1 MKIKVA
7 AVQFEAGV
15 GLEQEN
21 RLQMKQ
27 WINTIMAEHP
37 DCSII
42 VFPELVVSGYD
53 CGCHMAALAEEV
65 EGESYRFFSEEARRY
80 GVHIA
85 YGNIERSGQE
95 DRPYNTV
102 WLIGSDGS
110 LLHTYRKI
118 HLASLEEAY
127 FTPGEAL
134 PQSLCQIQHGPCV
147 G

>member
-1 MKIKVA
+1 
-7 AVQFEAGV
+7 
-15 GLEQEN
+15 
-21 RLQMKQ
+21 
-27 WINTIMAEHP
+27 
-37 DCSII
+37 
-42 VFPELVVSGYD
+42 
-53 CGCHMAALAEEV
+53 MAALAEEV

-118 HLASLEEAY
+118 HLTSLEEAY